1 MGQPED
7 IMDEQPDN
15 SNWFDIQLS
24 QNDSP
29 QDNNQQDSFEEEL
42 TQFTND
48 VTTINDINTTPE
60 PGLEDL
66 DPESPE
72 YQKLVSLKYNRMHA
86 VPVRSSPLAI
96 TTDAPTVED
105 PTDDIWH
112 ETSERSDDEF
122 IHQ

>member
-1 MGQPED
+1 MGEPED
-7 IMDEQPDN
+7 AMDEQPDN
-15 SNWFDIQLS
+15 SNWFDIQFS
-24 QNDSP
+24 QNGSP

-48 VTTINDINTTPE
+48 VTTINDNNNTPE

-72 YQKLVSLKYNRMHA
+72 YQKLVTLKYNRMQA
-86 VPVRSSPLAI
+86 VPVRSSPPAI